1 MMSSHFHKIFQSHD
15 EMSVRYDAKQEAIWT
30 YFKPSGR
37 PCFSPALLKESK
49 SIQKSIIGY
58 FQNGGKKPYPVSY
71 VVMASQTPGVFNLG
85 GDLNLFI
92 KLISEQRRD
101 LLL

>member
-1 MMSSHFHKIFQSHD
+1 MKFRFDMMPSRKPYGPISSPP
-15 EMSVRYDAKQEAIWT
+15 VA
-30 YFKPSGR
+30 PV
-37 PCFSPALLKESK
+37 FSPALLKESK

-58 FQNGGKKPYPVSY
+58 FQNGGKKPYPVRY

-92 KLISEQRRD
+92 KLIAEEHAQMGVPEIRFN
-101 LLL
+101 LF